1 MTDKEK
7 KLELQEEVIGPYS
20 TEEITEETEESLAEP
35 SLEEQQ
41 FEKYVVSIRRVAKVL
56 KGGKKLSFSAMVVVG
71 NKNGLVGYSLGKA
84 NEVPAAIDKA
94 ARRAM
99 KNLIKV
105 EIKDGTIPHEVMS
118 KFGATKV
125 LLKPAKMGTGVIA
138 GLTLRAV
145 MDAAGITN
153 VVTKII
159 GSTNPITVVQ
169 AAFEALK
176 KLKTKEEVLSIRQQQ

>member
-1 MTDKEK
+1 MDKQQVTNDE
-7 KLELQEEVIGPYS
+7 QVVSTPYS
-20 TEEITEETEESLAEP
+20 SEETEEIQKESFE
-35 SLEEQQ
+35 SLEDQQ

-71 NKNGLVGYSLGKA
+71 NKNGVVGYSMGKA

-94 ARRAM
+94 AKRAM

-105 EIKDGTIPHEVMS
+105 QIINGTIPHQVIS
-118 KFGATKV
+118 KFAATKV
-125 LLKPAKMGTGVIA
+125 LLKPAKMGSGVIA

-145 MDAAGITN
+145 MDAAGISN
-153 VVTKII
+153 IVTKII

-169 AAFEALK
+169 AVFEALK
-176 KLKTKEEVLSIRQQQ
+176 KLKTKEEILSLKQQ